1 MSFHGTHPVDKVGNG
16 AISTCIASIKLG
28 CMSVMRRNDS
38 SSREPSQAQKEGK
51 DESHVE
57 GKLDWFAEGMS

>member
-1 MSFHGTHPVDKVGNG
+1 MSLYGTHPVDKVGNG
-16 AISTCIASIKLG
+16 AISTRIASIKLG
-28 CMSVMRRNDS
+28 CMGVMGRNDS

-57 GKLDWFAEGMS
+57 GKLGWFAEGMS